1 MADYFSADLME
12 DFFEIFDDM
21 SQDDVAPTTD
31 VALVERVSFDSFVN
45 ISMDEVE
52 LRTVVAK
59 PNVRLAGQSARI
71 VRYEECEQSLIEE
84 LHSERKRRVRL
95 SYLHD
100 NESATRVINCFRLI
114 QYMMM
119 FRRAKT

>member
-45 ISMDEVE
+45 ISMDGEIDILQGNYSFVPLNSPLIIHY
-52 LRTVVAK
+52 LRSRAAYCCGKTEC
-59 PNVRLAGQSARI
+59 PPSGTECTYSAI
-71 VRYEECEQSLIEE
+71 
-84 LHSERKRRVRL
+84 
-95 SYLHD
+95 
-100 NESATRVINCFRLI
+100 
-114 QYMMM
+114 
-119 FRRAKT
+119 